1 MLGPFKLVT
10 MLGQEKGT
18 IYGSIAST
26 LWGFDYL
33 LTKLEKWEKECKRSD
48 TGFRTAV
55 NLSWNLMKKYY
66 KETDKLH
73 CCHPYAT
80 QTRVF
85 LRVFSHLLIVFF
97 QRVNDTI

>member
-1 MLGPFKLVT
+1 MLEPFKLVT

-73 CCHPYAT
+73 CCHGFGPTLQNAVFRAT
-80 QTRVF
+80 LAKGVVRTR
-85 LRVFSHLLIVFF
+85 
-97 QRVNDTI
+97 